1 MSEMKIG
8 SFWKCLQQVLG
19 DARLPDTQQVNP
31 WRIVRIEG
39 ADDLPSRLPRPDDEA
54 APKSESPQPAP
65 PASVAGRPAPLF
77 VRF

>member
-39 ADDLPSRLPRPDDEA
+39 VDEMPSRLPRPDDPAPAGREEA
-54 APKSESPQPAP
+54 AHEADRQ
-65 PASVAGRPAPLF
+65 APLF